1 MTIAPKKR
9 ACDWCHAL
17 KQVCL
22 GGNPCDRCFR
32 NGWNCTNQR
41 PVKKI
46 GRPPKPMDDKPEKP
60 RKYNKNG
67 CLTCKRRKRKC
78 ENETWPCKLCSRLG
92 IKCSGGVGT
101 ATSAENLLMKEIN
114 AFDELKETEKMYMK
128 YFVNDVAPIL
138 FAKSHAHVFLKQV
151 VNLALLYQQIRDP
164 ILGIAAT
171 HRSCKLDHEL
181 CSVRELSPAYRDSI
195 SYRARSK
202 LSEYP
207 QCSDEIE
214 LLSVLLS
221 VMMEILVGD
230 SLDWSQLLKRAYRI
244 LERCGGILS
253 LTNDKEDQLKLISV
267 QLFCYLDFVSSL
279 STCNPPYIEMQQM
292 SQFKTSY
299 NISESLEEFDV
310 ACIVDE
316 NSLFNAEIDSR
327 FVSSLLSDRDTSNI
341 LKIELGF
348 KFGIAGDIFKIMGK
362 ISALASL
369 RKLRGKDSKHDIE
382 FDRFASE
389 IEMKLQNWDVPEEIN
404 FENISDFQRT
414 QYALA
419 LQWACFLRL
428 HQIRYGYN
436 RDDSRPKGCLV
447 NILQAIDSI
456 PEGSQLESGLMVP
469 LILAGSVA
477 SREDDRRMIL
487 KRMRNIRGTLKFPY
501 IQRFESL
508 LMRIWERDSLDGNF
522 VNWAAVRYY
531 EFPGL
536 VMF

>member
-1 MTIAPKKR
+1 MTVAPKKR
-9 ACDWCHAL
+9 ACDWCHAS

-22 GGNPCDRCFR
+22 GGNPCDRCVR
-32 NGWNCTNQR
+32 NGWTCTNQR
-41 PVKKI
+41 PAKKI
-46 GRPPKPMDDKPEKP
+46 GRPPKPMSDRPQKP

-67 CLTCKRRKRKC
+67 CLTCKQRKRKC
-78 ENETWPCKLCSRLG
+78 ENETWPCKLCLRLG
-92 IKCSGGVGT
+92 LKCSGEAGT
-101 ATSAENLLMKEIN
+101 TASAEILLTKEIDSFN
-114 AFDELKETEKMYMK
+114 ELKETEKMYMK

-138 FAKSHAHVFLKQV
+138 FAKNHAHVFLKQV
-151 VNLALLYQQIRDP
+151 VNLAFLYQQVRNP

-181 CSVRELSPAYRDSI
+181 SSVRELNPAYRDSI
-195 SYRARSK
+195 TYRARSK

-230 SLDWSQLLKRAYRI
+230 SLDWFQLLQRAYRI

-253 LTNDKEDQLKLISV
+253 LTNDKDDQLKLISV

-292 SQFKTSY
+292 NQFETSY
-299 NISESLEEFDV
+299 NISESLEEFDNEGL
-310 ACIVDE
+310 VDE
-316 NSLFNAEIDSR
+316 SLLPNTEINSR
-327 FVSSLLSDRDTSNI
+327 FVSSLLSDSDTSSI

-369 RKLRGKDSKHDIE
+369 RKLRGRDSKYDIE

-447 NILQAIDSI
+447 NILQAIESI

-477 SREDDRRMIL
+477 SREDDRRVIL
-487 KRMRNIRGTLKFPY
+487 KRMRNISGTLKFPY
-501 IQRFESL
+501 IQRFEML